1 MKQLLTLLICTISVA
16 VLAQETSFPK
26 SFVGTWE
33 GTLNWYK
40 ANNPSPQSIGFKVVF
55 APTDTAN
62 HYIWQLKYADQPVRD
77 YLLKPVDQA
86 KGHWVID
93 ERNGILLDQFWV
105 GNQLTGTFSV
115 AGSTILNTYRLEKKQ
130 LVVEFHTLATN
141 AIRKSGSGE
150 NLVDAF
156 KMLGYQ
162 KAILRK
168 VK

>member
-1 MKQLLTLLICTISVA
+1 MKHLLTIALCSFC
-16 VLAQETSFPK
+16 LAAFAQDTNFPK
-26 SFVGTWE
+26 AFIGTWE

-40 ANNPSPQSIGFKVVF
+40 ANNPTPQSIGFKVVF
-55 APTDTAN
+55 APTDTTN

-77 YLLKPVDQA
+77 YLLKPVEPT

-105 GNQLTGTFSV
+105 GNQLTGTFSI
-115 AGSTILNTYRLEKKQ
+115 AGSTILNSYRLEKKQ
-130 LVVEFHTLATN
+130 LVVEFHTLATKP
-141 AIRKSGSGE
+141 IRNSGSGD
-150 NLVDAF
+150 NLVDAY

-168 VK
+168 IK

>member
-1 MKQLLTLLICTISVA
+1 MKHLLT
-16 VLAQETSFPK
+16 VLFGILCLGVFAQEANFPK

-55 APTDTAN
+55 APTDTVN
-62 HYIWQLKYADQPVRD
+62 HYVWQLKYADQPVRD
-77 YLLKPVDQA
+77 YLLKPVDPA

-105 GNQLTGTFSV
+105 GNQLTGTFSI

-130 LVVEFHTLATN
+130 LVVEFHTFGTN
-141 AIRKSGSGE
+141 SIRKSGSGE
-150 NLVDAF
+150 YQVDAF

-162 KAILRK
+162 KAVLRK